1 MNRLTRPA
9 LRHLLGRGCLFI
21 AATLSMRAADVYLTV
36 NGAGAENGSSWAD
49 AYPAS
54 SLVSAVGS
62 LAAGDTLHI
71 GSGTYATGAGPVL
84 VINSSGSAGA
94 PKTIQGV
101 DTGGGLPVFQGTY
114 NVNNTASSSDTF
126 LSFSG
131 STAHWVFKD
140 FSLENYGFPVRMNP
154 SGTTYTLR
162 NNLTFENIDGQ
173 NCTDFFQ
180 IQNASQVTLI
190 GCDVVRYKKKGFR
203 YADYIEYLTFDSCSA
218 DANGGD
224 DTFPT
229 LSIPA
234 GFVGGDTDDEPRIHD
249 VTLID
254 CVARNNRFVQSAG
267 TYWNGD
273 GFSTEEATYNVTYTR
288 CLSFDNHD
296 GGFDDKA
303 DNVTYVSSVAIGNAK
318 GFRYWG
324 NNGVY
329 INCLSA
335 YNKAWGG
342 TNASDGIWVGAQTN
356 GNVGVAH
363 IYLSTFHNNDKW
375 ALESYDNG
383 EINVTD
389 SILSVDGVW
398 TNGNL
403 EETTNDITLTN
414 TARYRASAGLLPD
427 PQYSAPSRSW
437 TGTPANAFDS
447 AVYSPTQGYYS
458 LYAPTVGPVATIT
471 ASDPAAGEPSND
483 GAFTV
488 SVSPA
493 PSSTVMVNLDV
504 NGTAS
509 AGSDYTAI
517 GTSVAVGSA
526 GTAVVDVT
534 VLDDSVVESAETV
547 VVALLSG
554 TGYDV
559 GTQSSGTVTIADDDV
574 SLPTITVTAIDDDAA
589 EPYYDGKYRLT
600 ASPAP
605 SGELTLNVTMSG
617 TATNG
622 TDYKSIANHGT
633 LTMGS
638 SGTLDVLLDVTN
650 DYVVESDETA
660 VLTVTAG
667 SGYVVGVPGSA
678 SITIVDNDVMPV
690 VNATLVDSTAAE
702 PGNNG
707 KFRLKATPSPGTPL
721 VVNIAMSGTATNG
734 VDYVSIPATRTLS
747 SSGVVEFVLDVNDDS
762 ITEGSETAILT
773 VLPGTGYTVGSSA
786 TLTITDND

>member
-1 MNRLTRPA
+1 MAVP
-9 LRHLLGRGCLFI
+9 LLPLH
-21 AATLSMRAADVYLTV
+21 ATDYYLTV
-36 NGAGAENGSSWAD
+36 NGAGAEDGSSWAD
-49 AYPAS
+49 AFPS
-54 SLVSAVGS
+54 SDLVTAVGA
-62 LAAGDTLHI
+62 LGAGDTLNI
-71 GSGTYATGAGPVL
+71 GSGTYLMGAGTVL
-84 VINSSGSAGA
+84 NISSSGTAGS
-94 PKTIQGV
+94 PKTLLGV
-101 DTGGGLPVFQGTY
+101 DTGGGLPVFRGTY
-114 NVNNTASSSDTF
+114 NVNNSALSSDIF
-126 LSFSG
+126 LKFTG

-140 FSLENYGFPVRMNP
+140 FSIENYAFPVRMNL

-162 NNLTFENIDGQ
+162 NNLVFENIDGQ
-173 NCTDFFQ
+173 NCMDFFQ
-180 IQNASQVTLI
+180 IRNASQVTLI
-190 GCDVVRYKKKGFR
+190 DCDVVRYRKKGFR
-203 YADYIEYLTFDSCSA
+203 YADYIEYLTFDTCSA

-234 GFVGGDTDDEPRIHD
+234 GFVGGDTNDEPRIHD

-254 CVARNNRFVQSAG
+254 CVARNNRFVQSTG

-288 CLSFDNHD
+288 CYSFDNHD

-335 YNKAWGG
+335 YNKNWGG
-342 TNASDGIWVGAQTN
+342 TNASDGLWVGSQTN

-363 IYLSTFHNNDKW
+363 VYLSTFHNNDKW

-398 TNGNL
+398 TNANL
-403 EETTNDITLTN
+403 EEVTNDITLTN
-414 TARYRASAGLLPD
+414 TARFKASAGYTVD
-427 PQYSAPSRSW
+427 PQYTAPSRTW

-458 LYAPTVGPVATIT
+458 LYAPSAGPVATIS
-471 ASDPAAGEPSND
+471 ASDPAAGEPAND

-493 PSSTVMVNLDV
+493 PSSPVTVNLSV
-504 NGTAS
+504 SGTAS

-517 GTSVAVGSA
+517 ASTVSVGTG
-526 GTAVVDVT
+526 GTAVVDVE
-534 VLDDSVVESAETV
+534 VLDDSTVESAETV
-547 VVALLSG
+547 VVTLATG
-554 TGYDV
+554 VGYDV
-559 GTQSSGTVTIADDDV
+559 GTQDSATVTLTDDDV
-574 SLPTITVTAIDDDAA
+574 AVPTITVTAIDDDAA

-605 SGELTLNVTMSG
+605 SGQLTVNVTMSG

-622 TDYKSIANHGT
+622 TDYKTIANYGT
-633 LTMGS
+633 LTIGS

-650 DYVVESDETA
+650 DYVVEGDETA
-660 VLTVTAG
+660 VLTVTSG
-667 SGYVVGVPGSA
+667 SGYAVGSPASA
-678 SITIVDNDVMPV
+678 SITIVDNDVTPV
-690 VNATLVDSTAAE
+690 VNATLVDSTAGE
-702 PGNNG
+702 PSNNG
-707 KFRLKATPSPGTPL
+707 KFRLKATPSPGTSL

-734 VDYVSIPATRTLS
+734 VDYVSIPATKTLS
-747 SSGVVEFVLDVNDDS
+747 SSGVVEFVLDVNNDS
-762 ITEGSETAILT
+762 IVEGDETAILT
-773 VLPGTGYTVGSSA
+773 VLPGTGYTVGTSA